1 VYLADEKAPKG
12 KADASPDPSAT
23 PAMQA
28 APAMKPQGGGY
39 DLEKSIALDFGALL
53 SPNDVKDE
61 IKSMRMRSNEE
72 LEAMTM
78 ARMNAQP
85 RRKGK
90 YKYVYKEQTFDDNP
104 RYSSS
109 FRMATPAA

>member
-1 VYLADEKAPKG
+1 
-12 KADASPDPSAT
+12 
-23 PAMQA
+23 
-28 APAMKPQGGGY
+28 MKPQGGGY

-85 RRKGK
+85 RRRGK
-90 YKYVYKEQTFDDNP
+90 YKYVYKEQTVDDNP

-109 FRMATPAA
+109 FRMATPRLPITFCEFSDNPEGTGWATSGTPRLP